1 MNDREISKLSIL
13 KLTSTNEPQKQK
25 AKFLRKNHAHLFGCQ
40 LWWFCFL
47 WTKSNRLQFKSFW
60 VQFDLVAWQTILN
73 VSHLSSKVDVFN
85 MDSTSMVCF
94 LSLISTPCFHDWV
107 IASFPKNARER
118 FLLQCRTAFE
128 WDRVPRRTH
137 FSFQKS
143 ACLQNLLS
151 TLSSACG
158 ETRARLVR
166 SMNVLRV
173 FGARRS
179 AELMTNLGH
188 QRY

>member
-1 MNDREISKLSIL
+1 MNL
-13 KLTSTNEPQKQK
+13 KKQK

-94 LSLISTPCFHDWV
+94 LSLISTPCFRDWV
-107 IASFPKNARER
+107 IASFPKNAREH

-128 WDRVPRRTH
+128 WERVPRRTH
-137 FSFQKS
+137 FSFQKVRAS
-143 ACLQNLLS
+143 KIYYRLCRVRA
-151 TLSSACG
+151 
-158 ETRARLVR
+158 ERRAR
-166 SMNVLRV
+166 VLCAQWMCLKCLALA
-173 FGARRS
+173 ARQ
-179 AELMTNLGH
+179 N
-188 QRY
+188 